1 VEQDP
6 HQRTTEQTSPHPK
19 QTKINSAQ
27 FLGGPSRPP
36 ETLPIETLIVVVKFK
51 GLPTVAIDF
60 FEERFQG
67 EVEDMVENLPVVL
80 EQTYVALTGPK

>member
-1 VEQDP
+1 
-6 HQRTTEQTSPHPK
+6 
-19 QTKINSAQ
+19 
-27 FLGGPSRPP
+27 
-36 ETLPIETLIVVVKFK
+36 VVVKFK

>member
-1 VEQDP
+1 
-6 HQRTTEQTSPHPK
+6 
-19 QTKINSAQ
+19 
-27 FLGGPSRPP
+27 
-36 ETLPIETLIVVVKFK
+36 
-51 GLPTVAIDF
+51 VAIDF